1 MQVRDSPFDRSLD
14 RFTNGL
20 RIADQQLVR
29 NSKDFNPSA
38 TQVAGS
44 FGLVIDH
51 PFSSVMASIQLDREL
66 QFCGAEIDDVAPDW
80 MLTAK
85 LPFAE
90 SARAQPSPDPRF
102 CTCWLPPHTTR
113 EATKLFARMC
123 HDPEDTSVN
132 CICDVCNQQHLQ

>member
-20 RIADQQLVR
+20 RVADQHLVW
-29 NSKDFNPSA
+29 NSENFNPSA
-38 TQVAGS
+38 TQLAGS

-66 QFCGAEIDDVAPDW
+66 QLCGIEIDDVAPDW
-80 MLTAK
+80 VLTAK
-85 LPFAE
+85 LPLAE

-102 CTCWLPPHTTR
+102 RTCWLPPHATR
-113 EATKLFARMC
+113 EATKTFARMC
-123 HDPEDTSVN
+123 HDSEDTSVN
-132 CICDVCNQQHLQ
+132 CRCAVGNKQAF